1 MQPSKTKSNASGPA
15 NCVLIDWF
23 KDDYCYPLKVLMTH
37 QQLGQVNE
45 DPLMHWIYIS
55 LPSEFRSKKWQP
67 SHNNI
72 IIIIDG
78 VSPPL
83 AVPPATVLTIC
94 ASSTENH
101 LGLLLNAP
109 RA

>member
-45 DPLMHWIYIS
+45 DPLMHWIY
-55 LPSEFRSKKWQP
+55 K
-67 SHNNI
+67 
-72 IIIIDG
+72 
-78 VSPPL
+78 L
-83 AVPPATVLTIC
+83 AIRIQKQEMAAKP
-94 ASSTENH
+94 
-101 LGLLLNAP
+101 
-109 RA
+109 